1 MANNTVRLSLIM
13 TRKKM
18 LDVRA
23 QADNRGQPGNP
34 EALIFEYREWQMEGP
49 YSPGQWRATVVLADG
64 TRIEIAEKG
73 RF

>member
-1 MANNTVRLSLIM
+1 M

-23 QADNRGQPGNP
+23 QADNRDQPGNP
-34 EALIFEYREWQMEGP
+34 EALIFRQRIIEYREWQMEGP

-64 TRIEIAEKG
+64 ARIEIAEKG